1 MSGATD
7 RLALYLS
14 GGGSSEEFVDEVV
27 DIDNQNNNFEII
39 DAAMGAPGYTSTSRP
54 LNPFPGQLIW
64 ETDTSQMKR
73 WNSTAAQWDA
83 VFTAEAFPDMPR
95 VPFVQE
101 TEPTGAETG
110 DLWFW

>member
-14 GGGSSEEFVDEVV
+14 GGGASEAFVDEVV
-27 DIDNQNNNFEII
+27 DIDKQNNNFRAI
-39 DAAMGAPGYTSTSRP
+39 DAAMGAPGYTSATRP

-64 ETDTSQMKR
+64 ETDTRSLKR
-73 WNSTAAQWDA
+73 WSATDGQWAA
-83 VFTAEAFPDMPR
+83 VFTAEAFPDLPKMPY
-95 VPFVQE
+95 VQA
-101 TEPTGAETG
+101 TQPTGAVTG